1 MTRRARDRGGTE
13 AHRASA
19 GHGGWARR
27 RLLRGDD
34 GTAVVE
40 FCLLAVLMLVPVVY
54 LVLALG
60 RIQAGAF
67 AAQGAAREAGR
78 AFVTADDE
86 GSARLRADAAA
97 AIAFAD
103 QGFDDPAV
111 VGIDV
116 SCAGSPCLAAD
127 QRVLIHSRVLVV
139 LPGVPRL
146 LDRVIPARVEVT
158 ARHVSTVDRFRGQ
171 QRGNGANPEAGDGA
185 ADGAGEENRRAVAR
199 SPGHGADAEDR
210 RGVTR

>member
-1 MTRRARDRGGTE
+1 VVIAPVLESD
-13 AHRASA
+13 A
-19 GHGGWARR
+19 GNAPVPES
-27 RLLRGDD
+27 DA

-40 FCLLAVLMLVPVVY
+40 FCLLALVLLVPVVY

-86 GSARLRADAAA
+86 RSARQRADAAA

-103 QGFDDPAV
+103 QGFRDPAL

-116 SCAGSPCLAAD
+116 SCAASPCLAPD
-127 QRVLIHSRVLVV
+127 QRVVVRSRVQVT

-146 LDRVIPARVEVT
+146 LDRVIPARLEVT
-158 ARHVSTVDRFRGQ
+158 ARHVATVDRFRG
-171 QRGNGANPEAGDGA
+171 RDAGSAAGRTSDREAG
-185 ADGAGEENRRAVAR
+185 EAR
-199 SPGHGADAEDR
+199 PDQ
-210 RGVTR
+210 

>member
-1 MTRRARDRGGTE
+1 V
-13 AHRASA
+13 
-19 GHGGWARR
+19 
-27 RLLRGDD
+27 L
-34 GTAVVE
+34 AVV
-40 FCLLAVLMLVPVVY
+40 MLVPVVY

-116 SCAGSPCLAAD
+116 RCAGSPCLASD

-146 LDRVIPARVEVT
+146 LDRVIPARIEVT
-158 ARHVSTVDRFRGQ
+158 ARHVSTVDRFRGRG
-171 QRGNGANPEAGDGA
+171 RGNGASSEAGERPAWAVGGGAGGFSGQKAGQQA
-185 ADGAGEENRRAVAR
+185 ADEVGDGVGEENRRELAR
-199 SPGHGADAEDR
+199 SPGGEAGADHD
-210 RGVTR
+210 GVPR